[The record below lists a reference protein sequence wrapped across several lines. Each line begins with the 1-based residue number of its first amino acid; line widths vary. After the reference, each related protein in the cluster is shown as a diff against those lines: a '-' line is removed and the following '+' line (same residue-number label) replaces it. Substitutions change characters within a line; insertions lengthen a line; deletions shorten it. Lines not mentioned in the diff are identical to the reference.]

1 MTKLD
6 RLLTE
11 LMNLLE
17 GLKVNKDD
25 RALVQAAAS
34 AVSNETLWC
43 EKEPAALADQI
54 LELRTRVRVVTAEL
68 NKANADLSR
77 ALGKVDD
84 LTSTVAGLRAELSK
98 RA

>member
-1 MTKLD
+1 MTKLENQIAELNGLAEGLPD
-6 RLLTE
+6 GLTE
-11 LMNLLE
+11 IF
-17 GLKVNKDD
+17 K
-25 RALVQAAAS
+25 ALTDSIAKEAKW
-34 AVSNETLWC
+34 T

-68 NKANADLSR
+68 NKSNADLSR

-98 RA
+98 RS